1 MRMEEGEGRGGLNI
15 KGKEGDKREEE
26 KEGLRTPLLILP
38 HFSAKPDQN
47 VMRSQF
53 QHSSKL

>member
-1 MRMEEGEGRGGLNI
+1 MEEGEGRGGLNI